1 MAGMNFQI
9 CSKFIRKND

>member
-9 CSKFIRKND
+9 LSSTTANSL